1 MVRRL
6 PGLLSVLILLVG
18 LPAQAGPSPERCDR
32 RSNLIEVEREKPV
45 EEVALEHLNSDK
57 TALEAMV
64 NHKVVVDRFALMGW
78 NRGEMGGTILLE
90 KKGQTWE
97 VLSSGG
103 GWIGL
108 QGLTDKGI
116 SRQTAQKILDQYDSN
131 WQSYEP

>member
-78 NRGEMGGTILLE
+78 NRGEMGGTILIFWRRLDRLARIDR
-90 KKGQTWE
+90 QRHFP
-97 VLSSGG
+97 
-103 GWIGL
+103 
-108 QGLTDKGI
+108 TDRPENPRSI
-116 SRQTAQKILDQYDSN
+116 RL
-131 WQSYEP
+131 